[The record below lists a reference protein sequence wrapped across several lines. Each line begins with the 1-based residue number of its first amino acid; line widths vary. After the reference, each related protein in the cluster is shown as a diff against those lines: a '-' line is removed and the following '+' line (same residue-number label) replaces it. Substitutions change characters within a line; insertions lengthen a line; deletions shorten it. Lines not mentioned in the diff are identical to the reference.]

1 MEELGAQGDAMSA
14 WGEGKHFLLKQVLVY
29 FLLQSENCTLQS
41 TQWLSRETPP
51 KIEIL

>member
-1 MEELGAQGDAMSA
+1 MEEYGAQGDAMGA
-14 WGEGKHFLLKQVLVY
+14 WGEGKHFLRKQVLVD

-41 TQWLSRETPP
+41 TRWLSRETSP